1 MKAEAGEYASRHHI
15 WLTRMCKTTISR
27 AGHLE
32 AYAVRLEKILSV
44 WTPETLAQRIA
55 EGEELLVEF
64 RREPQWMSEVVQV
77 ELGKKRELLDALR
90 REAVPAH

>member
-1 MKAEAGEYASRHHI
+1 M
-15 WLTRMCKTTISR
+15 TRMCRTTISR

-32 AYAVRLEKILSV
+32 AYPVRLEKILSV

-77 ELGKKRELLDALR
+77 ELGKKRELLDVLR